1 MFTRSL
7 WKCLYLGVPFGAINN
22 NIELFVRV
30 AKILNLGI
38 SALLLG
44 VLRLKR
50 YVTGYLSGC
59 FRVCLELLYYAWLEI
74 VEEDGGVVVE
84 GLG

>member
-1 MFTRSL
+1 MPQL
-7 WKCLYLGVPFGAINN
+7 NN
-22 NIELFVRV
+22 NVELFVRL
-30 AKILNLGI
+30 ARIPRILELGI
-38 SALLLG
+38 SALLSI
-44 VLRLKR
+44 LRLKR

-59 FRVCLELLYYAWLEI
+59 FRVCLELLYYVWLEI